1 MLLFLLACGADTTTT
16 DSATTGLGVTP
27 HTDTQDTGPFDLD
40 GDGAYAA
47 VDCDDL
53 DDRRYPGAEE
63 IWDDVDNDCDDLVD
77 ADGSY
82 TGTVTAT
89 ASTVYEGKER
99 VGNFT
104 CTAALTRSLG
114 VLDYTITCPVT
125 HPDAEEEAV
134 LLLIMGTELVLT
146 IAAGYDEVDDTLWTG
161 RTTITSQSG
170 WDTNGEAQVA
180 WTDVAVAR
188 YSFTLDAA
196 QLGMSGNGTLAR

>member
-1 MLLFLLACGADTTTT
+1 MILLLLACGGDTTT
-16 DSATTGLGVTP
+16 DSDPTETGTTPDTAT
-27 HTDTQDTGPFDLD
+27 HDTGPFDQD
-40 GDGAYAA
+40 NDGALAA

-63 IWDDVDNDCDDLVD
+63 IWDDVDNDCDQLVD

-82 TGTVTAT
+82 SGTVSAT
-89 ASTVYEGKER
+89 ASTVFEAKER
-99 VGNFT
+99 IGNFT
-104 CTAALTRSLG
+104 CTTALTRSAG
-114 VLDYTITCPVT
+114 VLDYAITCPVT

-146 IAAGYDEVDDTLWTG
+146 VAAGYDEIADSLWTG
-161 RTTITSQSG
+161 RTTITSQAG
-170 WDTNGEAQVA
+170 WDTTGEAQIA
-180 WTDVAVAR
+180 WTDISNAR